1 MRGLVNRGT
10 NCSLNSVVQCLYG
23 TRELRGLIREVR
35 ERDYG
40 PATTPAVAP
49 TLKRLVYELADAKEG
64 PCDPGFLLGS
74 MGRYGSFHV
83 QRDAESVFGAIL
95 VALTDG
101 VGPAKQIAGLWDI
114 TTEKRVRCIR
124 CNAFQ
129 STLETSN
136 TIPVFVGGNHP
147 EELQEYMKCYSD
159 NMLAICDYRCGH
171 CHERAQCEITSGVI
185 SLPPVVCIK
194 IARVQR
200 VCGDTVK
207 TGKRLAFPETLDLK
221 CITKG
226 PGVNAEDPY
235 ELYAVVAHRG
245 THRSGHYT
253 AYVRGCDS
261 WYLADDTRVTLCSWR
276 DVKRTYEAGSI
287 MCDGVAYML
296 MYQRKHSR

>member
-171 CHERAQCEITSGVI
+171 
-185 SLPPVVCIK
+185 L
-194 IARVQR
+194 
-200 VCGDTVK
+200 K